1 MAKSLS
7 DAVLDGS
14 LALVV
19 GDQISVCSTEPF
31 TYADAT
37 VGDMLAITIG
47 VGAGQFTISDGDV
60 NGRKNQVTQQTGVSI
75 TNTGI
80 ATHVAIT
87 NLSGTLLKVVT
98 TATSQALTSGGTVDI
113 GTFKVEIADPV

>member
-1 MAKSLS
+1 MGKSLS

-19 GDQISVCSTEPF
+19 GDQISVCTTEPL
-31 TYADAT
+31 TYNEAVVT
-37 VGDMLAITIG
+37 YKLAISTG
-47 VGAGQFTISDGDV
+47 VLAGDFVIADGDV
-60 NGRKNQVTQQTGVSI
+60 SGRKSTIAAQLAVTIDTTG
-75 TNTGI
+75 T

-87 NLSGTLLKVVT
+87 NLAGTLLKVVT
-98 TATSQALTSGGTVDI
+98 TATSQLLTAAGTVDV